1 VRSRSTWPART
12 KASTRARSSLGGLT
26 GACGVVALCERI
38 SDGKARAR
46 LAPSAEVAPTERKP
60 LRETCDSFM
69 VVPFDR
75 KREVREKLDGGGD
88 EYGSGRREQRED
100 QES

>member
-1 VRSRSTWPART
+1 
-12 KASTRARSSLGGLT
+12 
-26 GACGVVALCERI
+26 
-38 SDGKARAR
+38 
-46 LAPSAEVAPTERKP
+46 
-60 LRETCDSFM
+60 M